1 MLKTGTRKKL
11 SNKICP
17 TSYEARKMKL
27 RKLKDL
33 IHSDLKNKTK
43 WILETVHMQIKIQ
56 CAKQTKRLNVQI

>member
-1 MLKTGTRKKL
+1 
-11 SNKICP
+11 
-17 TSYEARKMKL
+17 MKL